1 MNLYRIISTRYGSHA
16 DPLRSERRI
25 ELLVLLCALI
35 LCLQALY
42 SGSRL
47 LTLSTPAAI
56 APAEDALSLQSL
68 RARGAVTGQQSAE
81 ILSRPL
87 FWEGR
92 RPVDEVVVVAPPGP
106 PAKTKKLSGVKL
118 LGVFGGETGSGV
130 IVRSKDRQ
138 QRVLLG
144 ETLDG
149 WVLESIDADKVIFSN
164 EGQQQELALKVSVW
178 SPPAPSASEV
188 DSPQGPATDGS
199 ATDGSATKK
208 EYTEDDLSLGGS
220 PSK

>member
-1 MNLYRIISTRYGSHA
+1 M
-16 DPLRSERRI
+16 
-25 ELLVLLCALI
+25 
-35 LCLQALY
+35 
-42 SGSRL
+42 
-47 LTLSTPAAI
+47 
-56 APAEDALSLQSL
+56 
-68 RARGAVTGQQSAE
+68 
-81 ILSRPL
+81 
-87 FWEGR
+87 
-92 RPVDEVVVVAPPGP
+92 DEVVVVAPPGSA
-106 PAKTKKLSGVKL
+106 AKTKKLSGVKL

-130 IVRSKDRQ
+130 IVRSKDKQ

-149 WVLESIDADKVIFSN
+149 WVLESIDVDKVIFSN

-188 DSPQGPATDGS
+188 DSPQGPATGGS

-220 PSK
+220 SSK